1 MRSSWP
7 AEPRRWRARRSVDLP
22 DGLTLWSLAGGRPDV
37 AAVPGEPEELG
48 RLLEASFDPAERRR
62 RGAHFTP
69 SALANELIERAVAGH
84 DRPTIGDPAC
94 GGGALLLAAARHLA
108 SAGEVPSQIVD
119 RLWGADIDPL
129 SVATT
134 EAALTLWAGTAPS
147 AGRLTVAD
155 ALLDDLAWPRARR
168 GRRQPALPHAAR
180 HPDRPHGRA
189 TPSACAGGS
198 APPCART
205 PTARDCSCCAVRSSP
220 ALAGRWPWCSRS
232 RCWPPATPTGV
243 RDAIGALGRLVDVF
257 VPTRAG
263 FDAAVEVCVP
273 VIEVGGPRGSASA
286 MERAPRRRP
295 RRARRR
301 PARVRS
307 RSRTKRPR
315 PPGSEPSTTAWSTTS
330 TSSATCPTG
339 RPFVTTGLIDL
350 GHCAWGTRAARVGGR
365 AWDRPVVDVGA
376 LEGRAAD
383 WAQRTGGPKLLV
395 ATQTRVV
402 EVVVDDAGEWIAGVP
417 LVVVLA
423 PAERLWPLAAALAAP
438 AVSAWLL
445 QRAAGTARTPR
456 ALKVTAAA
464 AARGPAAH
472 RSRRLG
478 VRHGGVPSAET
489 SRGSRRRCPAPTAR
503 DRTWRR
509 GGSSGRERSGVRRE
523 RAGRI
528 SPTSGV
534 ARATGSSNLGRTPKV
549 LSHPS
554 GWGCGPGDRATKCS
568 GLDPPRVCPARRRR
582 TGGRSA
588 VG

>member
-1 MRSSWP
+1 M
-7 AEPRRWRARRSVDLP
+7 AGAAKVDLP
-22 DGLTLWSLAGGRPDV
+22 DGLALWSLAGGRPDV

-69 SALANELIERAVAGH
+69 SALADELIERAVAGH

-134 EAALTLWAGTAPS
+134 EAALTLWAGTTPS

-155 ALLDDLAWPRARR
+155 ALLDDLAWPELDVVV
-168 GRRQPALPHAAR
+168 GNPPFL
-180 HPDRPHGRA
+180 
-189 TPSACAGGS
+189 TPLA
-198 APPCART
+198 T
-205 PTARDCSCCAVRSSP
+205 PTARTAGDVERLRGRFGTAVRAYTDS
-220 ALAGRWPWCSRS
+220 AGLFLLRGAQLARPGGTVAMVQPQSVLAARD
-232 RCWPPATPTGV
+232 ATGV

-257 VPTRAG
+257 VPSRAG

-273 VIEVGGPRGSASA
+273 VIEVGGPRGSGARWSALLADAHGVPVVDLPASA
-286 MERAPRRRP
+286 TLADEATTTAGFRTEYYGMVDHIDEQRD
-295 RRARRR
+295 R
-301 PARVRS
+301 PA
-307 RSRTKRPR
+307 
-315 PPGSEPSTTAWSTTS
+315 
-330 TSSATCPTG
+330 G

-423 PAERLWPLAAALAAP
+423 PTERLWPLAAALAAP

-456 ALKVTAAA
+456 ALKVTAALLREVPLPTDHDAWACGTA
-464 AARGPAAH
+464 AFRAGDLEGFAEAMSGAYGTGPDVAAWW
-472 RSRRLG
+472 
-478 VRHGGVPSAET
+478 V
-489 SRGSRRRCPAPTAR
+489 
-503 DRTWRR
+503 
-509 GGSSGRERSGVRRE
+509 E
-523 RAGRI
+523 RA
-528 SPTSGV
+528 
-534 ARATGSSNLGRTPKV
+534 RTV
-549 LSHPS
+549 WSPS
-554 GWGCGPGDRATKCS
+554 G
-568 GLDPPRVCPARRRR
+568 ARR
-582 TGGRSA
+582 
-588 VG
+588 